1 MVEQSHTKAP
11 VNQRAAVIGAGS
23 MGTLIASILGRVM
36 PVVLVC
42 RRDERASQLFRHGAR
57 VEGLIESESRPVIVR
72 SIDEVINA
80 GGASL
85 IIVATKTTAIPGV
98 AEELSRVITAISDDP
113 EGPLVVSFQN
123 GIDPGRELMERLG
136 HKRVLRMVLS
146 LGAIPKDDGSAVRV
160 TLNQPPHA
168 IGSIDPELKTC
179 SETVAAWLTSG
190 GLETRYAED
199 IEASVWA
206 KGIVNSAMN
215 PVAALVNC
223 SIAEVLDSP
232 SHAIVTQ
239 LLDEAVAVARA
250 ERIALPEGYTE
261 KAVAL
266 LEKARAHTPSMVE
279 DIRCGR
285 ESEIGQLNRQVIAHG
300 ERVGVATPG
309 HELIDAL
316 IETFDWK
323 VYRDGSR

>member
-1 MVEQSHTKAP
+1 
-11 VNQRAAVIGAGS
+11 
-23 MGTLIASILGRVM
+23 M

-42 RRDERASQLFRHGAR
+42 RRDERASQLFRWGAR

-72 SIDEVINA
+72 SLDEVINA
-80 GGASL
+80 GGAS
-85 IIVATKTTAIPGV
+85 IVVVATKTTAIPSV
-98 AEELSRVITAISDDP
+98 ASDLARVLGTISGDP
-113 EGPLVVSFQN
+113 EGPIVVSFQN
-123 GIDPGRELMERLG
+123 GIDPGRELVERLG

-146 LGAIPKDDGSAVRV
+146 LGAIRSDDGSHVRV

-168 IGSIDPELKTC
+168 IGSIDPSLREC
-179 SETVAAWLTSG
+179 GETVAGWLTSG
-190 GLETRYAED
+190 GLETRCVED
-199 IEASVWA
+199 IESSVWS
-206 KGIVNSAMN
+206 KGIVNAAVN

-223 SIAEVLDSP
+223 SIGEVLDSP

-239 LLDEAVAVARA
+239 LIEEGVAVARG
-250 ERIALPEGYTE
+250 EGIALPEGYVRRATE
-261 KAVAL
+261 L
-266 LEKARAHTPSMVE
+266 IERGRAHTPSMVE

-300 ERVGVATPG
+300 RNAGVPTPG

-323 VYRDGSR
+323 IYHERTRA

>member
-1 MVEQSHTKAP
+1 M
-11 VNQRAAVIGAGS
+11 
-23 MGTLIASILGRVM
+23 
-36 PVVLVC
+36 
-42 RRDERASQLFRHGAR
+42 
-57 VEGLIESESRPVIVR
+57 
-72 SIDEVINA
+72 INA

-85 IIVATKTTAIPGV
+85 VFVATKTTAIPSV
-98 AEELSRVITAISDDP
+98 ASDLSRVLSSISDDP

-146 LGAIPKDDGSAVRV
+146 LGAIPRDDGSAVRV

-168 IGSIDPELKTC
+168 IGSIDLSLKGC
-179 SETVAAWLTSG
+179 SETVAGWLTSG
-190 GLETRYAED
+190 GLETRYVED

-206 KGIVNSAMN
+206 KGIVNAAMN

-223 SIAEVLDSP
+223 SVAEVLDSP
-232 SHAIVTQ
+232 SQSIVTQ
-239 LLDEAVAVARA
+239 LLEEAVAVAQA
-250 ERIALPEGYTE
+250 EGITLPEGYTE
-261 KAVAL
+261 RALAL

-300 ERVGVATPG
+300 QKAGVATPG

-323 VYRDGSR
+323 VYRDRSRG